1 MILGRWFSRLRVA
14 WRGLLKGRR
23 NVAIGIYGSPNAGK
37 TMLANRICEDWDKES
52 LGSVSHIAHE
62 TRRVQVRQQVV
73 LKSGEKTLAI
83 DVMDT
88 PGLASSVSA
97 MDMEIFYEMHPDEAM
112 KRATEATEGILDAI
126 RRLETLDG
134 MILVID
140 SATDPYQQVNTTL
153 LAHVRARNLPVVIAA
168 NKIDLK
174 DARPDAVAKAFHR
187 FQVIPVSAKD
197 HKNFDALYGAILDQ
211 FA

>member
-1 MILGRWFSRLRVA
+1 MIRKLLSRLRHG
-14 WRGLLKGRR
+14 WRSLLKGRST
-23 NVAIGIYGSPNAGK
+23 VAIGIYGSPNAGK
-37 TMLANRICEDWDKES
+37 TMLANRICEDWDKEA
-52 LGSVSHIAHE
+52 LGSVSHVAHE
-62 TRRVQVRQQVV
+62 TRRVQVRQKVV
-73 LKSGEKTLAI
+73 LKSGDKTLAI

-97 MDMEIFYEMHPDEAM
+97 MDLEIFYEMDPDEA
-112 KRATEATEGILDAI
+112 KRRAAEATEGILDAI
-126 RRLETLDG
+126 KRLETLDG

-174 DARPDAVAKAFHR
+174 DARADQVAKAFHR
-187 FQVIPVSAKD
+187 FKVIPVSAKD
-197 HKNFDALYGAILDQ
+197 HKNFDALYDAILDK

>member
-1 MILGRWFSRLRVA
+1 MIKRFLSRLRS
-14 WRGLLKGRR
+14 GLRRVFKGKSS
-23 NVAIGIYGSPNAGK
+23 VTIGIYGSPNAGK
-37 TMLANRICEDWDKES
+37 TMLANRVCEDWDKEA
-52 LGSVSHIAHE
+52 LGSVSNVPHE

-73 LKSGEKTLAI
+73 LRNGGRELAI

-88 PGLASSVSA
+88 PGLASSASA
-97 MDMEIFYEMHPDEAM
+97 MDLEIFYQMDPSEA
-112 KRATEATEGILDAI
+112 RARAKEATDGMLDAI
-126 RRLETLDG
+126 RKLETLDG

-174 DARPDAVAKAFHR
+174 EARPDKVAQAFHR
-187 FQVIPVSAKD
+187 FKVVPVSAKD
-197 HKNFDALYGAILDQ
+197 HKNFEALYEAILDR